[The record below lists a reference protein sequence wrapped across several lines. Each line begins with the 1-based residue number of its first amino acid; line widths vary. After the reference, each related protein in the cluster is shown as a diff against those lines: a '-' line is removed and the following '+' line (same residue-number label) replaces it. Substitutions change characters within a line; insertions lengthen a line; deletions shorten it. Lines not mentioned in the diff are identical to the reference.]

1 MPSLSDTTPVLWSSV
16 ALVKQCNP
24 WDRHAP
30 GMFPFPADR
39 RGFSEFKCALMRS
52 GDPKSAN
59 LSDFKSS
66 PELDRPPI
74 RPEKTRP
81 IQHE

>member
-1 MPSLSDTTPVLWSSV
+1 
-16 ALVKQCNP
+16 
-24 WDRHAP
+24 
-30 GMFPFPADR
+30 MFPFPADR